1 MYGRVEIDDETKKKL
16 SLLLKYYRKKANM
29 NQRDFIT
36 YNGATICS
44 ADTYSKI
51 ENCKI
56 IKSNSIYHYLLVQI
70 HAELNLPSSWWEPWS
85 TCFQELLELVTRY
98 DLAGL
103 AERCAALFAQLRE
116 KTDIFAVE
124 YRELLMLMASYYEHC
139 SEMSEEQFHKYMEL
153 LPIFDVSIQEILKD
167 MLYTYTVH
175 RHRDARKNGAVFT
188 RLHMAESTSLLNILN
203 RSYQAYYEERFLDCF
218 RDSLYLEQ
226 TFLKQGNY
234 NRLLDVYDAIVLLY
248 ADVQK
253 DAANHEYVEKLFAI
267 VNEHPEQLHRNK
279 YLQSLYQCGML
290 YYEIGQYEKA
300 CDYFC
305 ELAKQDDY
313 HFLPA
318 ALLACILC
326 EQLERVIPPE
336 ILQEPRY
343 PERFPKHVTAYHQ
356 YCLFKQKERDPFQRE
371 EYFLKYVLPQIS
383 NEDQLIWEPACR
395 ELEQLIRSTRHYHLK
410 KRIQSS

>member
-1 MYGRVEIDDETKKKL
+1 
-16 SLLLKYYRKKANM
+16 
-29 NQRDFIT
+29 
-36 YNGATICS
+36 
-44 ADTYSKI
+44 
-51 ENCKI
+51 
-56 IKSNSIYHYLLVQI
+56 
-70 HAELNLPSSWWEPWS
+70 
-85 TCFQELLELVTRY
+85 
-98 DLAGL
+98 
-103 AERCAALFAQLRE
+103 
-116 KTDIFAVE
+116 
-124 YRELLMLMASYYEHC
+124 
-139 SEMSEEQFHKYMEL
+139 
-153 LPIFDVSIQEILKD
+153 
-167 MLYTYTVH
+167 
-175 RHRDARKNGAVFT
+175 
-188 RLHMAESTSLLNILN
+188 MAESTSLLNILN

-226 TFLKQGNY
+226 TFLKQRNY

-267 VNEHPEQLHRNK
+267 VRDHAGELHRNK

-290 YYEIGQYEKA
+290 YYETEQYEKA

-326 EQLERVIPPE
+326 EQLDREFPPE

-343 PERFPKHVTAYHQ
+343 PERFPQHVTAYHR
-356 YCLFKQKERDPFQRE
+356 YCRFKQREHDPFLRE
-371 EYFLKYVLPQIS
+371 DYFLKHVITQIS
-383 NEDQLIWEPACR
+383 SEDQLIWEPACR

>member
-16 SLLLKYYRKKANM
+16 SLLLKYYRKKANL

-103 AERCAALFAQLRE
+103 AERCAVLFAQLRE

-253 DAANHEYVEKLFAI
+253 DAANHE
-267 VNEHPEQLHRNK
+267 
-279 YLQSLYQCGML
+279 
-290 YYEIGQYEKA
+290 
-300 CDYFC
+300 
-305 ELAKQDDY
+305 
-313 HFLPA
+313 
-318 ALLACILC
+318 
-326 EQLERVIPPE
+326 
-336 ILQEPRY
+336 
-343 PERFPKHVTAYHQ
+343 
-356 YCLFKQKERDPFQRE
+356 
-371 EYFLKYVLPQIS
+371 
-383 NEDQLIWEPACR
+383 
-395 ELEQLIRSTRHYHLK
+395 
-410 KRIQSS
+410 